1 MTGQILIC
9 GMKAPCETF
18 ALLASDSQAER
29 FGVTVTPGGQGEG
42 LWGSQIK
49 YVNSRISLGL

>member
-29 FGVTVTPGGQGEG
+29 FGVMVNPGRQGEG
-42 LWGSQIK
+42 LWGSTNKIC
-49 YVNSRISLGL
+49 